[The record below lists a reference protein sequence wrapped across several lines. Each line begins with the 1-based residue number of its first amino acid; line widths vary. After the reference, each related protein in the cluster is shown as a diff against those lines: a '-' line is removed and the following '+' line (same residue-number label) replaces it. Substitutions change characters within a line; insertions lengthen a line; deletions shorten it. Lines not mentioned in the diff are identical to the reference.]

1 MSHHSDRESPIE
13 AQRAAPPVFGNQ
25 EAMPMV
31 SHAPP
36 ARDEGGGNL
45 IQNKLAVLA
54 ALFLVTGFLGLPLLW
69 MNRQFSA
76 VERLFWSVVII
87 IYSLILTGI
96 TVFVIWWS
104 YRQIAM

>member
-36 ARDEGGGNL
+36 APAEGGGNL
-45 IQNKLAVLA
+45 IQNKYAVLA
-54 ALFLVTGFLGLPLLW
+54 ALFVVTGFLGLPLLW
-69 MNRQFSA
+69 MNRNFSST
-76 VERLFWSVVII
+76 ERLLWSIVVI
-87 IYSLILTGI
+87 IYSLILIGI
-96 TVFVIWWS
+96 TVFVMWWS

>member
-1 MSHHSDRESPIE
+1 
-13 AQRAAPPVFGNQ
+13 
-25 EAMPMV
+25 MV

>member
-1 MSHHSDRESPIE
+1 MSQPSDRESPID
-13 AQRAAPPVFGNQ
+13 AQLVASPASSHQ
-25 EAMPMV
+25 AAMPWV
-31 SHAPP
+31 TNAPP

-87 IYSLILTGI
+87 LYTLILIGI
-96 TVFVIWWS
+96 TVFVGWWC
-104 YRQIAM
+104 YHQVIM